1 MTTFLQ
7 LHLLTAYPA
16 SNLNR
21 DDTGRPKTVMFGGK
35 NRLRV
40 SSQSLKRSW
49 RTSDVFAD
57 RLGDHMGQRTQR
69 LGTEI
74 HAYLVGKQVDPG
86 KADTIARY
94 LTFAFGKLADAKSKT
109 PRFTKQL
116 VFIAPEERAGAMDLA
131 DRLAAGQEVISEDWL
146 KFLASGATGDEVE
159 VEDEDE
165 ENPAKKNAAKGKA
178 GKKPKVHLHAPSMLK
193 RADSAVDI
201 AMFGRMLADSPVY
214 NREAAV
220 QVAHAMTTHGV
231 DVEDDYYVAVDDLKT
246 AEEDSG
252 TSFIG
257 VQEFGAGLFYLY
269 ACIDLDGLTKN
280 LSGDSQL
287 ARDGLAS
294 LIEAAA
300 TVSPTGKQNSYA
312 SRARA
317 SYILAER
324 GPQQPRTLAAAF
336 LRPVSGTDV
345 LRESMKRLDSLRT
358 NLDAAYGKNADASTV
373 MKATPDEV
381 EGSLDEIK
389 AFGSEGLA

>member
-57 RLGDHMGQRTQR
+57 RLSDHMGKRTQR
-69 LGTEI
+69 LGAQIFEK
-74 HAYLVGKQVDPG
+74 LKGGMEEK
-86 KADTIARY
+86 KAIAITRQI
-94 LTFAFGKLADAKSKT
+94 AEKFGKLNDEKDNPT
-109 PRFTKQL
+109 FIRQL
-116 VFIAPEERAGAMDLA
+116 AFVAPEERTAAFALA
-131 DRLAAGQEVISEDWL
+131 DKALGGAELSKEDL
-146 KFLASGATGDEVE
+146 DGLLT
-159 VEDEDE
+159 
-165 ENPAKKNAAKGKA
+165 
-178 GKKPKVHLHAPSMLK
+178 
-193 RADSAVDI
+193 RTDSAVDI
-201 AMFGRMLADSPVY
+201 AMFGRMLADSPAY

-269 ACIDLDGLTKN
+269 ACIDLDGLVKN
-280 LSGDSQL
+280 LGGNAQL

-324 GPQQPRTLAAAF
+324 GTQQPRTLAAAF
-336 LRPVSGTDV
+336 LRPVAGADV
-345 LRESMKRLDSLRT
+345 LRESIKRLDSLRA
-358 NLDAAYGKNADASTV
+358 NLDTAYGKNADASAV
-373 MKATPDEV
+373 MKATPDEA
-381 EGSLDEIK
+381 EGSLDRIQE
-389 AFGSEGLA
+389 FGSEGLA

>member
-21 DDTGRPKTVMFGGK
+21 DDTGRPKTVFFGGK
-35 NRLRV
+35 NRLRI

-49 RTSDVFAD
+49 RTSHVFSD
-57 RLGDHMGQRTQR
+57 RLGDNMGKRTQR
-69 LGTEI
+69 LGDEI
-74 HAYLVGKQVDPG
+74 FEKLKGGMDEEKAMAVTRQIAGK
-86 KADTIARY
+86 
-94 LTFAFGKLADAKSKT
+94 FGKPNDEKSENPTFIRQLA
-109 PRFTKQL
+109 F
-116 VFIAPEERAGAMDLA
+116 VAPEERTAALALA
-131 DRLAAGQEVISEDWL
+131 DKALG
-146 KFLASGATGDEVE
+146 GADITKDIDGLLV
-159 VEDEDE
+159 
-165 ENPAKKNAAKGKA
+165 K
-178 GKKPKVHLHAPSMLK
+178 S
-193 RADSAVDI
+193 DSAVDI
-201 AMFGRMLADSPVY
+201 AMFGRMLADSPAF

-246 AEEDSG
+246 ATDVDGDVG

-269 ACIDLDGLTKN
+269 ACIDIDGLSRN
-280 LSGDSQL
+280 LGGNASL

-324 GPQQPRTLAAAF
+324 GTQQPRSLAAAF

-345 LRESMKRLDSLRT
+345 LDESIRRLVSLRANMET
-358 NLDAAYGKNADASTV
+358 VYGANADLTTE
-373 MKATPDEV
+373 MRATPDTAS
-381 EGSLDEIK
+381 GSLAAIQ
-389 AFGSEGLA
+389 AFASETLP